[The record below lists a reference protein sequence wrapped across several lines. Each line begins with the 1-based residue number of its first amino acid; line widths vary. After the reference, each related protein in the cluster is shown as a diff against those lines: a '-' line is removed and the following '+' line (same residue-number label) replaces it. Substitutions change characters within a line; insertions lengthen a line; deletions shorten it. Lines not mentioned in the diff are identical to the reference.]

1 MKTNDYLLLTATGAY
16 SFLFYQQNAGIN
28 FLIFN
33 IIFLA
38 VLIIKNQELLKNK
51 KWWWAAVMCLI
62 SSACVF
68 IHSSDLSV
76 LANVFSVLLVSAL
89 SFNTQTSSIFS
100 FWFSTFSILSSIVF
114 IMIDT
119 ITRLQ
124 PKPEEEGKKMGYK
137 LVASLI
143 VLVISVLFFVM
154 YQQANP
160 LFAENTKW
168 INLDFISLRWI
179 FFTFGGFLLMYG
191 LFYHRTI
198 KPIESWENNLSLSN
212 KVATIGGKEKQYETE
227 RFAGLLLFVMLNVM
241 LIVLNIGDIQTLY
254 FNGGLPK
261 GVSHSDFVHN
271 GVGVIILSIIIATSL
286 IMFLFRKEFADL
298 KNNKWL
304 TGFTYLWIFQN
315 LLMLSSTVIRNQIYI
330 HDYNFTYKRIGV
342 YVWLALACIGLVI
355 MFWKIYKQR
364 SNWYLIK
371 MNVAVWFSVLTLS
384 SCINW
389 DKLITNYNIQNK
401 SLANVDFYYLFSLSD
416 SNIPELIAV
425 TKHKDFEKI
434 NSKLKNYTNSYY
446 RDGAYYTET
455 YSKLLTQKIQSY
467 LEQRCSSWK
476 SYDLREQEVYHSI
489 YHTN

>member
-227 RFAGLLLFVMLNVM
+227 RFAGLLLFVMLK
-241 LIVLNIGDIQTLY
+241 DR
-254 FNGGLPK
+254 K
-261 GVSHSDFVHN
+261 S
-271 GVGVIILSIIIATSL
+271 VG
-286 IMFLFRKEFADL
+286 
-298 KNNKWL
+298 
-304 TGFTYLWIFQN
+304 
-315 LLMLSSTVIRNQIYI
+315 
-330 HDYNFTYKRIGV
+330 
-342 YVWLALACIGLVI
+342 
-355 MFWKIYKQR
+355 
-364 SNWYLIK
+364 
-371 MNVAVWFSVLTLS
+371 
-384 SCINW
+384 
-389 DKLITNYNIQNK
+389 
-401 SLANVDFYYLFSLSD
+401 
-416 SNIPELIAV
+416 
-425 TKHKDFEKI
+425 
-434 NSKLKNYTNSYY
+434 
-446 RDGAYYTET
+446 
-455 YSKLLTQKIQSY
+455 
-467 LEQRCSSWK
+467 
-476 SYDLREQEVYHSI
+476 
-489 YHTN
+489 